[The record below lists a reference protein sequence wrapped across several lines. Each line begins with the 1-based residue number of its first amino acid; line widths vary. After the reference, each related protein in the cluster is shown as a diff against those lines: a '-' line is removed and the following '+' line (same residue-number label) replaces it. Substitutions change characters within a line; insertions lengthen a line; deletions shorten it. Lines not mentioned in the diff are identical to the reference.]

1 MFKPQAPCS
10 QPKNVI
16 AKQEA
21 ISKEFFAMHFII
33 CEAYSIVRKHN
44 DKTER
49 TKNATSIVALDWW
62 SSQIYHRHIRC
73 WWWWWHC
80 TGRVPLLIYCLR
92 QSNHGWR
99 PPRWA
104 SQRHPI
110 LHFTIKAT
118 EKYSTAMYYAPH
130 MSTTETRPSLPE
142 ATNTDLFTAC
152 SQGKMIFLS
161 HIESIDNPL
170 GTL

>member
-1 MFKPQAPCS
+1 MFKPLAPCS

-16 AKQEA
+16 AKRRRNQCRVLFCHAYYNLWSLLHCQEA
-21 ISKEFFAMHFII
+21 QWQE
-33 CEAYSIVRKHN
+33 C
-44 DKTER
+44 ER
-49 TKNATSIVALDWW
+49 TRNATSVVTSDCW

-104 SQRHPI
+104 SQRHPV
-110 LHFTIKAT
+110 LHFTVQAT
-118 EKYSTAMYYAPH
+118 EKYSKAMYYVPH

-142 ATNTDLFTAC
+142 AKNTDLFTAC
-152 SQGKMIFLS
+152 SQGKDDF
-161 HIESIDNPL
+161 SITYWIN
-170 GTL
+170 